1 MQRLTVSASCPS
13 CGAPFELLEGANVA
27 RCPFCDLPLLFQSRK
42 KILRYYLEPRLDRRS
57 IAFLVDR
64 HRKRNGQ
71 PLSKRIDQAGLFF
84 LPFWRFTAQAFYF
97 IRSRPALSLSAAPPE
112 DEPETQEI
120 QTKDWDVNF
129 AAHTS
134 TNLGIATLGMRAD
147 WLRLKILTDTTC
159 LEEQGRVLN
168 IEADSSA
175 AKERA
180 ARSLKFYLDRKKA
193 PEDELVLR
201 LLEKRL
207 SLIYFPLWVVN
218 FTTFEGK
225 SFQVIDAITKR
236 TLKEGSGH
244 SDLERESA
252 EDAERF
258 HPLRILPHRC
268 PNCGW
273 DLPVTS
279 FHVVFPCDNCRRIW
293 QVEEGTYRQIKGE
306 IAKARE
312 EPSVGRAKSLGYY
325 PFWVF
330 EARIGKAKTSS
341 VKDVFELLPSEIGLF
356 SAEDKSRPFLFHV
369 PAFELGN
376 LKKVA
381 DVGLAYIRT
390 QPVFET
396 ERVKR
401 ENLKGVFISEE
412 DAKEM
417 AEILWLN
424 LISRK
429 SNLDFQQWEKPEFEK
444 GKIVWCPCYKEGTF
458 LRDAVIGYSFQKV
471 R

>member
-42 KILRYYLEPRLDRRS
+42 KILKYYLEPNLERRS

-71 PLSKRIDQAGLFF
+71 PLSKRIDQSGLLY
-84 LPFWRFTAQAFYF
+84 LPFWRFAAEAFYF
-97 IRSRPALSLSAAPPE
+97 IRSRPALSANPALP
-112 DEPETQEI
+112 DVEPESQEI
-120 QTKDWDVNF
+120 KTKDWDVNF

-134 TNLGIATLGMRAD
+134 GNLGIATLGMRAD
-147 WLRLKILTDTTC
+147 WLRLKIMTDRTC
-159 LEEQGRVLN
+159 LEEQGRVLS

-175 AKERA
+175 AKEKA
-180 ARSLKFYLDRKKA
+180 ARSLNFYLDRKKA
-193 PEDELVLR
+193 PEDELVLK
-201 LLEKRL
+201 LLEERL
-207 SLIYFPLWVVN
+207 SLVYFPLWVAN
-218 FTTFEGK
+218 FTTSEGK
-225 SFQVIDAITKR
+225 FFHVIDGITKR

-244 SDLERESA
+244 FPSERESK
-252 EDAERF
+252 EDAEEF
-258 HPLRILPHRC
+258 HPLGIVPHCC

-279 FHVVFPCDNCRRIW
+279 FHLVFPCDNCRRIW
-293 QVEEGTYRQIKGE
+293 KVQEGAYRQIRGE

-312 EPSVGRAKSLGYY
+312 EPSAGRTKPLGYY

-330 EARIGKAKTSS
+330 EARIGKEKPSS
-341 VKDVFELLPSEIGLF
+341 IKDIFELLPSEIGLF

-381 DVGLAYIRT
+381 DIGLAYLRT

-401 ENLKGVFISEE
+401 ENTKGVFISED
-412 DAKEM
+412 DAKKM
-417 AEILWLN
+417 AEMLWLN
-424 LISRK
+424 LISQK
-429 SNLDFQQWEKPEFEK
+429 SNLDLSGWENPEFEN
-444 GKIVWCPCYKEGTF
+444 GRIVWCPCYKEGTF
-458 LRDAVIGYSFQKV
+458 LKDAVIGYSFQNV